1 MSSLIDIWTYEFARI
16 REKKEERFGIS
27 SSDSGSQ
34 KQSLSEMFSFSVKKK
49 QEDLSVSGKIDDSVS
64 ESTIWMLM
72 NRIAPTWAELNLLF
86 LISFYFIVAEAEW
99 CSLI

>member
-34 KQSLSEMFSFSVKKK
+34 KQSLSLSEMFSFSVKKK
-49 QEDLSVSGKIDDSVS
+49 QEDLSAKIDDSVS
-64 ESTIWMLM
+64 ETTIWMLM
-72 NRIAPTWAELNLLF
+72 NRIAPTWPDLNLLF
-86 LISFYFIVAEAEW
+86 LISFY
-99 CSLI
+99 S